1 MAALRAVGVRSDSG
15 QDADCSDLVR
25 LSVEVNQS
33 RAVKWTP
40 WSRQFSIEFKLSVL
54 LHLQLN
60 SAALFLR

>member
-33 RAVKWTP
+33 R
-40 WSRQFSIEFKLSVL
+40 IERTGAFEGVGADSEHEEDAKGRG
-54 LHLQLN
+54 
-60 SAALFLR
+60 AEE